1 MTNDI
6 RSLIADDGFAMSFQS
21 MGQYRTALLR
31 EIDNTTNQTN
41 PLDEKELIDLVSSL
55 WVTAHS
61 LDHFGQCHEVS
72 PGLLLRASE
81 FISKQ
86 DARISELAGGT
97 KHTRTDDEVLFFLD
111 NHELIDGHLE
121 QNVDG
126 TLRWVITERLNRYD
140 GDDDWEV
147 KDATDTLL
155 GLVRWIKEPSFL
167 GPIPEP
173 VPFRFYFTHH
183 HSVIYIEAC
192 DRGSTKW
199 VVRDRDHYLNR
210 ESKWELPNSLT
221 YPEFLDK
228 FSWLTKEDALAAYRA
243 IPKPL
248 TLEQRQAA
256 EIAELRALL
265 NHQQST
271 TNSQPEKP

>member
-1 MTNDI
+1 MTNEI

-31 EIDNTTNQTN
+31 E
-41 PLDEKELIDLVSSL
+41 
-55 WVTAHS
+55 
-61 LDHFGQCHEVS
+61 
-72 PGLLLRASE
+72 
-81 FISKQ
+81 
-86 DARISELAGGT
+86 LAGGAR
-97 KHTRTDDEVLFFLD
+97 HTRTDDEILFFLG
-111 NHELIDGHLE
+111 NHELIDGDLE
-121 QNVDG
+121 ENEDG

-140 GDDDWEV
+140 GDDDWEE

-173 VPFRFYFTHH
+173 VPFRFHYTYH
-183 HSVIYIEAC
+183 HSVIYIETC
-192 DRGSTKW
+192 DRGNTKW
-199 VVRDRDHYLNR
+199 VVRDLNYYLNKQG
-210 ESKWELPNSLT
+210 KWELPNSLS
-221 YPEFLDK
+221 YPDFLEK
-228 FSWLTKEDALAAYRA
+228 FSWPTKEDALTSYRA

-265 NHQQST
+265 NQQQST
-271 TNSQPEKP
+271 TDHQP

>member
-55 WVTAHS
+55 WVTANS
-61 LDHFGQCHEVS
+61 LDHFGQCYKVS
-72 PGLLLRASE
+72 PGLLYRASE

-97 KHTRTDDEVLFFLD
+97 KHTRTDDEILFFLG
-111 NHELIDGHLE
+111 NHELIDGDLE
-121 QNVDG
+121 ENEDG
-126 TLRWVITERLNRYD
+126 TLRWVITEQLNRYD

-173 VPFRFYFTHH
+173 VPFRFHYTHH
-183 HSVIYIEAC
+183 HREICIEAC
-192 DRGSTKW
+192 DRGNTKW
-199 VVRDRDHYLNR
+199 VVRDRDHHLNR
-210 ESKWELPNSLT
+210 ESKWELPNSLS
-221 YPEFLDK
+221 YLEFLDK
-228 FSWLTKEDALAAYRA
+228 FSWPTKEEALAAYRA

-271 TNSQPEKP
+271 TNHQPEKP